1 MNQLKKHFEK
11 IKMLLKIGISQP
23 FRSPHIVDALERS
36 KKKAGQSEH
45 ALTTVLKVCVNFCH
59 RDICVCASL
68 FF

>member
-36 KKKAGQSEH
+36 KKKQGR
-45 ALTTVLKVCVNFCH
+45 VNM
-59 RDICVCASL
+59 L
-68 FF
+68 